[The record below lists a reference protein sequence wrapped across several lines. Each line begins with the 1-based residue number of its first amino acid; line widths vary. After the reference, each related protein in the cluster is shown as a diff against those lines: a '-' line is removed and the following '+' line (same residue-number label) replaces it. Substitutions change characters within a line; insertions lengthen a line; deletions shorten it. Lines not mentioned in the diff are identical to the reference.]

1 MSIWSGDTLLAAQI
15 PSSLGPGFYIAG
27 IVVALILL
35 LVILASRYRK
45 VGPNHVMIISGV
57 GKRYLMPDGRKA
69 KLGFRII
76 RGGGA
81 FVLPVFEKVDILSLE
96 VMTLEVQTPEV
107 YTVQGVPVM
116 VDGVAQIKVKGD
128 DVSIQTASEQF
139 LSFGKQEIAR
149 VAHQTIEGHLRAVLG
164 TLSIEEIYKERE
176 KFSQK
181 VQEIA
186 AGDMANMG
194 LQIVSFTLKN
204 ITDNQGYLDALG
216 KPRTAQV
223 KRDAIIGQAEADR
236 DATIRS
242 ADANREGQIARYAA
256 ETRIAEAD
264 RDYRMKV
271 QEYQAAVNQR
281 KAEADLAY
289 DIQKFKT
296 GQTVKQEEVQ
306 VDVVAKEKQI
316 EVQEREIKR
325 RELELDATIRKPA
338 EAEQYRVKTLAD
350 AEKFKLETEA
360 SGRAAARKATG
371 FADADV
377 TAKTGDAEAQ
387 AIKARGLASADVIRA
402 EGLAEAEANRKK
414 AEAWQYYNEAAIA
427 QLLIENLP
435 ALARE
440 IAAPLSRT
448 DKITIVSMG
457 GDGQQGAGAA
467 RVTQDVG
474 QVIATLP
481 PIIESLTGV
490 KIEDLLKRIPTMKGK
505 WTESERKEE
514 PGAEKPK
521 PPARP

>member
-1 MSIWSGDTLLAAQI
+1 MTQWFSGMILAGALPDNFI
-15 PSSLGPGFYIAG
+15 PGALVAG
-27 IVVALILL
+27 IVIALL
-35 LVILASRYRK
+35 LFGVFIASRYRK
-45 VGPNHVMIISGV
+45 VGPNHVLVISGF
-57 GKRYLMPDGRKA
+57 KAKYRMPDGSIGQR
-69 KLGFRII
+69 GFRII
-76 RGGGA
+76 RGGGT
-81 FVLPVFEKVDILSLE
+81 FVWPVFEKIDILSLE

-107 YTVQGVPVM
+107 YTVAGVPVI
-116 VDGVAQIKVKGD
+116 VDGVAQIKVRGD
-128 DVSIQTASEQF
+128 DTSIHTAAEQF

-164 TLSIEEIYKERE
+164 TLSVEEIYKERE
-176 KFSQK
+176 KFAQK

-186 AGDMANMG
+186 AGDLANMG
-194 LQIVSFTLKN
+194 LQIVSFVMKN

-242 ADANREGQIARYAA
+242 AEANREGQIARYAA

-271 QEYQAAVNQR
+271 QEYQASVNQR

-306 VDVVAKEKQI
+306 VEVVAKEKQI

-338 EAEQYRVKTLAD
+338 EAEQYKVKTLAD
-350 AEKFKLETEA
+350 AERFKLETEA
-360 SGRAAARKATG
+360 NGRAAARKAEG
-371 FADADV
+371 FAAADV
-377 TAKTGDAEAQ
+377 TARTGDAEAQ

-435 ALARE
+435 SLARE
-440 IAAPLSRT
+440 IAAPLTKT

-457 GDGQQGAGAA
+457 GEGQHGTGAA
-467 RVTQDVG
+467 KVTQDVG
-474 QVIATLP
+474 QVVAGLP
-481 PIIESLTGV
+481 PIIESLTGL
-490 KIEDLLKRIPTMKGK
+490 KIEELLKRIPAMQGK
-505 WTESERKEE
+505 YADPQRKDTE
-514 PGAEKPK
+514 GTGKPAGK
-521 PPARP
+521 